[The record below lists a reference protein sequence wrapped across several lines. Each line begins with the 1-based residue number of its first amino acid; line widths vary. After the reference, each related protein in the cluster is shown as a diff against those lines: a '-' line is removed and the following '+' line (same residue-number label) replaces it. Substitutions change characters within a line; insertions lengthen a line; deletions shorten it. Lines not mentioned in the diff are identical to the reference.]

1 MNTEPTRISTMRLYG
16 GSIAIVSGVYSGYL
30 ATTGVGMTTAAWGML
45 ALGLLVLVH
54 GIVLVSPAA
63 SALGTASGPLMIG
76 YAVLMLLNQAWM
88 ASGAGMETG
97 MSEMNDG
104 MMASPMHRDG
114 SRCWHGRDRG
124 ADAAEWAHHDR
135 SPRDDG
141 PVISRASRSPMDR
154 SARHLLDGVR

>member
-45 ALGLLVLVH
+45 
-54 GIVLVSPAA
+54 
-63 SALGTASGPLMIG
+63 ALGTASGPLMIG

>member
-63 SALGTASGPLMIG
+63 SALGAASGPLMIG

-88 ASGAGMETG
+88 ASGAGIETG
-97 MSEMNDG
+97 MSGMNDG
-104 MMASPMHRDG
+104 TMGQPMATGM
-114 SRCWHGRDRG
+114 G
-124 ADAAEWAHHDR
+124 ADAGMIAIAVLMLL
-135 SPRDDG
+135 SG
-141 PVISRASRSPMDR
+141 LIMT
-154 SARHLLDGVR
+154 ARREMMTS